1 MTSTIREFSITHV
14 CARDNRRTASGLAMQ
29 APVSAAR
36 RRAVALILLLLLSAA
51 PLVPATLGAVP
62 RSTTVWSG
70 TVVLQD
76 GYTVESGDILVVQSG
91 TTIQLGDDENILVA
105 GRITV
110 QGTTTAPVLLESILG
125 NHDGIV
131 FNLSSSG
138 LGSKIENL
146 TIIDAEYGVTIYDSD
161 PTLNDLTVI
170 NADRVAIDL
179 FDGASP
185 RINNLVIDGGG
196 QDIHGFSTSWR
207 YGIGLSIGAYSA
219 PIVDGVTANG
229 LITRGLNH
237 WGGSGG
243 LFSNLEISNVSGSTL
258 AIAAG
263 IWVEDSIPLISDSSV
278 SRCDNGIFVR
288 HITSG
293 WTTRPTFVGMT
304 VEDSQYYGIMVE
316 QYNHSQYSNVPHNA
330 VFNDLELRGT
340 GGPGAKTPGLAYAAF
355 EVNTSGVQITDAL
368 IEDNAAVGFKAYMI
382 GSSTILNE
390 IDLLRN
396 GRPSATA
403 PLSDRAGMFMRSA
416 NWAPTINDLVVRNS
430 TGPGVLLW
438 KGGAQGADWVVADNG
453 ATGVDIREFHPDIS
467 GVISTGNGGHG
478 VSVKDSSNVELAY
491 VTTYQNGL
499 GAALPQLG
507 AGFYFE
513 ESNDVMSG
521 GKNSTCFECTSI
533 EDQHGFVVR
542 DSIDLQLLSVDIRDS
557 VNSPA
562 LDIDNSGMGHDGT
575 VILDDIKINLN
586 STGHSVELYEVDGLV
601 RDLDMNGDNGGLL
614 WVASGQETSHLEN
627 SVIRGNTA
635 SCFDMIDH
643 SELLVH
649 NVAMAC
655 DPTALA
661 SASSSFV
668 NFTGSWFTSGFA
680 DSFEMLGD
688 SHLRWISSGDLDTP
702 NYTGQ
707 DNILDVMWLVEIHA
721 VNQHLLHIP
730 QAEFNLTFD
739 LYESEHTGILPY
751 SGRDWYGPFIGERW
765 TPIQGW
771 SDVNMVHT
779 GCDYDGVHNDTA
791 ATDIDADI
799 SVFCRLELSNQPP
812 FIMWNSPEDE
822 AVYPSGG
829 QVVFDANQSWDLDFD
844 ELSYTWTSSIDGEL
858 LSACGP
864 SPGGNGSSF
873 TANLAAACLSDGV
886 HQITLEVCD
895 SQNHCVQESR
905 EIELV
910 NLPPV
915 LSVGTTP
922 QISAWGTLYL
932 GITSNVTIHLG
943 STYDPEGYELNCWV
957 ETSYEQGTGQPPA
970 PAPGCPD
977 TIIHTFPGAPNQF
990 SVTVYASDSVN
1001 VPVSWTFNVELY
1013 NEIPVA
1019 QWEVTRT
1026 GMTSSATVRLDG
1038 TNTFDPEGDGVK
1050 FEFWSDRDG
1059 LLASG
1064 VTPESTVEWAGTLSK
1079 GDHLLTMYASDDRP
1093 NHAGTWNSA
1102 TTEISVSN
1110 SPPVALIASPSD
1122 GIMADS
1128 GELLVFDA
1136 TGSGDWD
1143 AACSDLPDNGSGL
1156 VCNPFADFS
1165 TDLVSVLWKS
1175 DLLSEPM
1182 GSGWILETRL
1192 PEGVHQVTL
1201 TVEDGSGVSDVA
1213 EIMVRVNE
1221 AAPVLVL
1228 DSPMPDI
1235 EVHSNLPV
1243 LFDFRR
1249 SFDPDGDDFTVSVYS
1264 DLMFEPILED
1274 KTTDYWYNDYLPAG
1288 EHTLRF
1294 ELIDSN
1300 GMQRTHSQAL
1310 KVLETGPVAEI
1321 SGLSEGQYIPPGESV
1336 VLNAST
1342 SYDYDDDIVLY
1353 QWVLSDGTLLSDKIV
1368 HTAKFP
1374 PGSVRIDLL
1383 VKDSRGDSSSASINL
1398 TIGSSSPQ
1406 LYELEISPSSIDLE
1420 EPTKVF
1426 ITVRLVDPDGTT
1438 SSVRGE
1444 LHVGGISQALEFRD
1458 DGTEGDQFAGDG
1470 IWTYMAVWTLTGS
1483 SARVEVL
1490 ALDGDMVSP
1499 SLVEVITI
1507 EAPEDTDM
1515 FDWLMGTG
1523 LPFLIAALTLATMAG
1538 IAYASTRRRQ
1548 ISEDLEMIESW
1559 SSFDPREL
1567 DEEFDD

>member
-1 MTSTIREFSITHV
+1 
-14 CARDNRRTASGLAMQ
+14 MQ
-29 APVSAAR
+29 ASVSAVR
-36 RRAVALILLLLLSAA
+36 RRAVALILLLLLSAS
-51 PLVPATLGAVP
+51 PLVPATFGAVS

-70 TVVLQD
+70 TMVLQD
-76 GYTVESGDILVVQSG
+76 GYTVESGEILVVQSG

-110 QGTTTAPVLLESILG
+110 QGTSTAPVLLESILG
-125 NHDGIV
+125 NHDGVV
-131 FNLSSSG
+131 FNSSSSG

-146 TIIDAEYGVTIYDSD
+146 TITDAEYGVTIYDSD
-161 PTLNDLTVI
+161 PTMNDLTII
-170 NADRVAIDL
+170 NADLVAVDL

-185 RINNLVIDGGG
+185 RINDLIIDGGG
-196 QDIHGFSTSWR
+196 QDVHGFSTSWR
-207 YGIGLSIGAYSA
+207 YGIGLSVGAYSA
-219 PIVDGVTANG
+219 PIIDGMTADG
-229 LITRGLNH
+229 LITRGLNY
-237 WGGSGG
+237 WGNSGG
-243 LFSNLEISNVSGSTL
+243 LISNLEISNVSGSTL

-278 SRCDNGIFVR
+278 SRCDSGIFVR

-330 VFNDLELRGT
+330 VFNDLEVRGT

-355 EVNTSGVQITDAL
+355 EVNTSGVQVTNAL
-368 IEDNAAVGFKAYMI
+368 IEDNAVVGFKAYMI

-403 PLSDRAGMFMRSA
+403 PLNDRAGMFMRSA

-438 KGGAQGADWVVADNG
+438 KGGAQGADWVIADNG
-453 ATGVDIREFHPDIS
+453 ATGVDIREFHPDLS

-478 VSVKDSSNVELAY
+478 VSVRDSSNVELAY

-507 AGFYFE
+507 AGFYFH

-533 EDQHGFVVR
+533 EDQYGFVVR

-557 VNSPA
+557 VNAPA
-562 LDIDNSGMGHDGT
+562 LDIDNSGMDHEGT
-575 VILDDIKINLN
+575 IIMDDIKINLN
-586 STGHSVELYEVDGLV
+586 STGHSVTLDEVDGLV
-601 RDLDMNGDNGGLL
+601 RGLDMNGDNGGLM
-614 WVASGQETSHLEN
+614 WDASSQEISYLEN
-627 SVIRGNTA
+627 SVIRGNTD
-635 SCFDMIDH
+635 SCFDMVDH
-643 SELLVH
+643 SELFVH

-655 DPTALA
+655 YSGAPA
-661 SASSSFV
+661 SVTSSFV
-668 NFTGSWFTSGFA
+668 NFTDSWFTSGFA

-688 SHLRWISSGDLDTP
+688 SHLRWISSDDLDTP
-702 NYTGQ
+702 TYTGQ
-707 DNILDVMWLVEIHA
+707 DNILDVMWMVEVHS

-730 QAEFNLTFD
+730 HAEFNLTFD
-739 LYESEHTGILPY
+739 LYESEHTGTLPY
-751 SGRDWYGPFIGERW
+751 SGQYSYGPFIGERW
-765 TPIQGW
+765 TPMQGW
-771 SDVNMVHT
+771 SDVNTVHT
-779 GCDYDGVHNDTA
+779 GCDYDGVHNDTTA
-791 ATDIDADI
+791 VDLDADI
-799 SVFCRLELSNQPP
+799 SVFCRLELYNQPP
-812 FIMWNSPEDE
+812 FILWDSPEHE
-822 AVYPSGG
+822 AVYASGG
-829 QVVFDANQSWDLDFD
+829 QVVFDANRSWDLDFD
-844 ELSYTWTSSIDGEL
+844 ELSYSWTSSIDGDL
-858 LSACGP
+858 LSACGSP
-864 SPGGNGSSF
+864 PGGNGSSF
-873 TANLAAACLSDGV
+873 TANLNAAVCLSDGV

-895 SQNHCVQESR
+895 SQNQCVQGTR

-932 GITSNVTIHLG
+932 GITANVTIHLG
-943 STYDPEGYELNCWV
+943 STYDPEGDELHCWV

-970 PAPGCPD
+970 GDAECPA

-990 SVTVYASDSVN
+990 SVTVYASDGVN

-1019 QWEVTRT
+1019 KLEITRT

-1038 TNTFDPEGDGVK
+1038 TATFDPEGDGVK

-1064 VTPESTVEWAGTLSK
+1064 VTPDTAVEWIGTLSK
-1079 GDHLLTMYASDDRP
+1079 GDHIITMYASDNRP
-1093 NHAGTWNSA
+1093 NHAGMWNSA
-1102 TTEISVSN
+1102 TAELSISN

-1122 GIMADS
+1122 GILTDS

-1143 AACSDLPDNGSGL
+1143 AACIDLPDNGSGL
-1156 VCNPFADFS
+1156 VCNPFAAFS
-1165 TDLVSVLWKS
+1165 TDLVSVLWES

-1182 GSGWILETRL
+1182 GSGWVLETRL

-1201 TVEDGSGVSDVA
+1201 TVEDGSGTSDVA
-1213 EIMVRVNE
+1213 EIMVRVDE
-1221 AAPVLVL
+1221 SAPVLVL

-1235 EVHSNLPV
+1235 EVYSNLPV

-1264 DLMFEPILED
+1264 DLMAEPILED
-1274 KTTDYWYNDYLPAG
+1274 KTADYWYNDYLPAG
-1288 EHTLRF
+1288 EHILRF

-1310 KVLETGPVAEI
+1310 KVLETGPVAGI

-1336 VLNAST
+1336 VLNASA
-1342 SYDYDDDIVLY
+1342 SHDYDDDIVLY
-1353 QWVLSDGTLLSDKIV
+1353 QWVLNDGTLLSDKIV
-1368 HTAKFP
+1368 HTASFP
-1374 PGSVRIDLL
+1374 PGPVRIDLL
-1383 VKDSRGDSSSASINL
+1383 VKDSRGASSSASINL

-1406 LYELEISPSSIDLE
+1406 LYELEVSPNSIDLE
-1420 EPTKVF
+1420 EPTSIL

-1438 SSVRGE
+1438 TSVRGE
-1444 LHVGGISQALEFRD
+1444 LRAGGVSQSLEFWD

-1470 IWTYMAVWTLTGS
+1470 IWTYISVWTLTGS
-1483 SARVEVL
+1483 SARVEVW

-1499 SLVEVITI
+1499 GLVEVIPI
-1507 EAPEDTDM
+1507 ESPEDTSM
-1515 FDWLMGTG
+1515 FDWLFGTG
-1523 LPFLIAALTLATMAG
+1523 LPFLIMALTLAVMVG

-1548 ISEDLEMIESW
+1548 VSKDLEMIESW
-1559 SSFDPREL
+1559 SGFDPREL
-1567 DEEFDD
+1567 DEEFED